1 MMMMMAEEAVA
12 EKNHP
17 HDHCHLRKFALDSD
31 DICTEQC
38 IAEHNSLFM
47 SNKMNLIII
56 ATTTMMMHPQPKY
69 ITHCHDDDDDDDDY
83 ALTVTCYHLRI

>member
-1 MMMMMAEEAVA
+1 MRIQSPLKTTTTTMMMMMMAKEAVA

-17 HDHCHLRKFALDSD
+17 HGHCHLRKFALDSD

-38 IAEHNSLFM
+38 IAEHNSIFM
-47 SNKMNLIII
+47 SNKMNFN
-56 ATTTMMMHPQPKY
+56 HY
-69 ITHCHDDDDDDDDY
+69 RDDDDDDY